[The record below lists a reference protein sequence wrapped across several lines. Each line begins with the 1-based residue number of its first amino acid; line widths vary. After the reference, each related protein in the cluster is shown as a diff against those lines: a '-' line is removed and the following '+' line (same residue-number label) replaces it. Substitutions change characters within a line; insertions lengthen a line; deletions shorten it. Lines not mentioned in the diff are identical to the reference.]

1 MEDPILEFLR
11 SQARNYRCRV
21 CGSNHKGSQLRKI
34 GNHNNKLIVQ
44 VTCGRCRDSFFLH
57 VEFAGSIVNAVEEVT
72 RVAAPSP
79 RDADEVDGEP
89 LTSERIRIA
98 ISQAF
103 AQHNAICEDFIVSHG
118 AQSIILCARHR
129 HEQVAGLDGAAVGAD
144 AGELERSKA
153 RVADG
158 VRGEEIGK
166 FHGARF
172 IASMP
177 PTFVPVPSSRPMNYT
192 HAVDSTS
199 KNQHA
204 SVGESPDD

>member
-79 RDADEVDGEP
+79 RDTDEIEGDPLTHDEVLDAHQRLAAFSGK
-89 LTSERIRIA
+89 LTDLL
-98 ISQAF
+98 
-103 AQHNAICEDFIVSHG
+103 ED
-118 AQSIILCARHR
+118 
-129 HEQVAGLDGAAVGAD
+129 
-144 AGELERSKA
+144 
-153 RVADG
+153 
-158 VRGEEIGK
+158 
-166 FHGARF
+166 
-172 IASMP
+172 
-177 PTFVPVPSSRPMNYT
+177 
-192 HAVDSTS
+192 
-199 KNQHA
+199 
-204 SVGESPDD
+204 

>member
-79 RDADEVDGEP
+79 RDADEIEGDP
-89 LTSERIRIA
+89 LTHDE
-98 ISQAF
+98 
-103 AQHNAICEDFIVSHG
+103 V
-118 AQSIILCARHR
+118 
-129 HEQVAGLDGAAVGAD
+129 LDAHQRLAPF
-144 AGELERSKA
+144 S
-153 RVADG
+153 
-158 VRGEEIGK
+158 GK
-166 FHGARF
+166 L
-172 IASMP
+172 
-177 PTFVPVPSSRPMNYT
+177 T
-192 HAVDSTS
+192 DLL
-199 KNQHA
+199 
-204 SVGESPDD
+204 DD